1 MDRRTA
7 NLEAEDIE
15 EALRGDFEYAA
26 SLRAVVLEFGAS
38 EDWCVRLRGA
48 RQRVRA
54 GGTEARRGDAG
65 NAHADDTCGEEST
78 WDHAMREM
86 CVGARHEAVVRVR
99 VVTFRRAL
107 LCFERDP
114 FTSTFLRPLDAS
126 VERLPQSA

>member
-15 EALRGDFEYAA
+15 EALRGNFEYAA

-38 EDWCVRLRGA
+38 EEWCVRLRGA

-65 NAHADDTCGEEST
+65 NAHADDTCREEST

-99 VVTFRRAL
+99 VVTFRRAS

-126 VERLPQSA
+126 VERLPQGA